1 MQLTHAGQIFLI
13 VFAILC
19 VWSFALTR
27 LWLKRLANNRQSSK
41 LEFTYLFAVVFSI
54 SALFFPFSYWV
65 SQAVYDLATKPTY
78 DAKIVSYN
86 SEWVD
91 TERTDSNGRKYRT
104 QTLMHTAQ
112 VQFKDQHNK
121 IITIDNSIRS
131 GDAPIIGDHLTV
143 VYKDGDHNAQE
154 KSWRS
159 ILLFAAAVFML
170 FILGFVLLMIIAY
183 GMNREMK
190 PYKAFASF
198 LIFRVTLTL
207 GTMAMFAMLS
217 YAVFAYFFL
226 GNPRDL
232 PVWVVAIC
240 GLFSVC
246 LLPLIY
252 HILTGWKAYRDR

>member
-1 MQLTHAGQIFLI
+1 MQLTYAGQVFL
-13 VFAILC
+13 VVVAILC
-19 VWSFALTR
+19 VWSFVLTKF
-27 LWLKRLANNRQSSK
+27 WLKRLAKNRDSSK
-41 LEFTYLFAVVFSI
+41 FEFAYLFVVVFSI

-78 DAKIVSYN
+78 DAKIVSYS

-91 TERTDSNGRKYRT
+91 TERTDSNGRKYKT
-104 QTLMHTAQ
+104 KTLMHTAQ
-112 VQFKDQHNK
+112 VQFKDNQNR
-121 IITIDNSIRS
+121 TLVLDNSVRS
-131 GDAPIIGDHLTV
+131 GDVPMVGDHIQV
-143 VYKDGDHNAQE
+143 VYETDDQSAQE

-159 ILLFAAAVFML
+159 MLLFAAALFML
-170 FILGFVLLMIIAY
+170 FILGFILLMIIAY

-240 GLFSVC
+240 GFFALC

-252 HILTGWKAYRDR
+252 HILTGWKAYKR

>member
-1 MQLTHAGQIFLI
+1 MQLTYAGQVFL
-13 VFAILC
+13 VVVAILC
-19 VWSFALTR
+19 VWSFVLTKF
-27 LWLKRLANNRQSSK
+27 WLKRLAKNRDSSK
-41 LEFTYLFAVVFSI
+41 FEFAYLFVVVFSV
-54 SALFFPFSYWV
+54 SSLFFPFTYWV
-65 SQAVYDLATKPTY
+65 SQAIYSLATKPSY
-78 DAKIVSYN
+78 DAKIVSYS
-86 SEWVD
+86 SELVD

-121 IITIDNSIRS
+121 TITIDNSIRS
-131 GDAPIIGDHLTV
+131 GNAPIIGDHLTV

-159 ILLFAAAVFML
+159 MLLFAAALFML
-170 FILGFVLLMIIAY
+170 FILGFILLMIIAY

-226 GNPRDL
+226 GNPHDL

-240 GLFSVC
+240 SFFSLC

-252 HILTGWKAYRDR
+252 HILTGWKAYRK

>member
-1 MQLTHAGQIFLI
+1 MQLTYAGQVFL
-13 VFAILC
+13 VVVAILC
-19 VWSFALTR
+19 VWSFVLTKF
-27 LWLKRLANNRQSSK
+27 WLKRLAKNRDSSK
-41 LEFTYLFAVVFSI
+41 FEFAYLFVVVFSV
-54 SALFFPFSYWV
+54 SSLFFPFTYWV
-65 SQAVYDLATKPTY
+65 SQAIYSLATKPSY
-78 DAKIVSYN
+78 DAKIVSYS

-121 IITIDNSIRS
+121 TITIDNSIRS
-131 GDAPIIGDHLTV
+131 GNAPIIGDHLTV

-159 ILLFAAAVFML
+159 MLLFAAALFML
-170 FILGFVLLMIIAY
+170 FILGFILLMIIAY

-217 YAVFAYFFL
+217 YAVLAYFFL

-232 PVWVVAIC
+232 PVWVVTIC
-240 GLFSVC
+240 GFFSLC

-252 HILTGWKAYRDR
+252 HILTGWKVYRK

>member
-1 MQLTHAGQIFLI
+1 MQLTYAGQVFL
-13 VFAILC
+13 VVVAILC
-19 VWSFALTR
+19 VWSFVLTKF
-27 LWLKRLANNRQSSK
+27 WLKRLAKNRDSSK
-41 LEFTYLFAVVFSI
+41 FEFAYLFVVVFSV
-54 SALFFPFSYWV
+54 SSLFFPFTYWV
-65 SQAVYDLATKPTY
+65 SQAIYSLATKPSY
-78 DAKIVSYN
+78 DAKIVSYS
-86 SEWVD
+86 SELVD

-121 IITIDNSIRS
+121 TITIDNSIRS
-131 GDAPIIGDHLTV
+131 GNAPIIGDHLTV

-159 ILLFAAAVFML
+159 MLLFAAALFML
-170 FILGFVLLMIIAY
+170 FILGFILLMIIAY

-240 GLFSVC
+240 GFFALC

-252 HILTGWKAYRDR
+252 HILTGWKAYKR

>member
-1 MQLTHAGQIFLI
+1 MQLTYAGQVFL
-13 VFAILC
+13 VVVAILC
-19 VWSFALTR
+19 VWSFVLTKF
-27 LWLKRLANNRQSSK
+27 WLKRLAKNRDSSK
-41 LEFTYLFAVVFSI
+41 FEFAYLFVVVFSV
-54 SALFFPFSYWV
+54 SSLFFPFTYWV
-65 SQAVYDLATKPTY
+65 SQAIYSLATKPSY
-78 DAKIVSYN
+78 DAKIVSYS

-91 TERTDSNGRKYRT
+91 TERTDSNDRKYRT

-112 VQFKDQHNK
+112 MQFKDQHNK
-121 IITIDNSIRS
+121 TITIDNSIRS
-131 GDAPIIGDHLTV
+131 DNAPIIGDHLTV

-159 ILLFAAAVFML
+159 MLLFAAALFML
-170 FILGFVLLMIIAY
+170 FILGFILLMIIAY

-240 GLFSVC
+240 GFFSLC

-252 HILTGWKAYRDR
+252 HILTGWKAYKR